1 MIGAYVLAGI
11 LTLCV
16 TMLCVTFIAKWAL
29 DYAKQLETQER
40 PDRLLSPME
49 AVDLAQDEFK
59 RALKRSEALSSMADR
74 LRGEGRQHITDGFD
88 SLASKCFRRA
98 AIVEDVAKRLRL
110 GQCTVVESDELLAK
124 RL

>member
-29 DYAKQLETQER
+29 DYAKQLETQKR
-40 PDRLLSPME
+40 SGRLLSPME
-49 AVDLAQDEFK
+49 VVDLAQDEFK
-59 RALKRSEALSSMADR
+59 RALKRSEELSSMADK
-74 LRGEGRQHITDGFD
+74 LRSDGRRRIAKGYE
-88 SLASKCFRRA
+88 SLAKGDFRKA
-98 AIVEDVAKRLRL
+98 SIVEDVAKRLRL
-110 GQCTVVESDELLAK
+110 GQCTVIESDEMLAK